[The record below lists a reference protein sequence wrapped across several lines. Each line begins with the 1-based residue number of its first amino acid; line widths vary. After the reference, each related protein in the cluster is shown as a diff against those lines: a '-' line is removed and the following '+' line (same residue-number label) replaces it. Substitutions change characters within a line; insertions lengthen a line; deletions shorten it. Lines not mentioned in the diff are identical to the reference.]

1 MKMNSA
7 KPQWIVWSVVLL
19 VLLALTSPFWLW
31 QIFPSKQLDVLI
43 VDKTVP
49 DQTYREHKGLVW
61 VLNNEKYKK
70 EDNTAYSLENDYI
83 GFKPGEDK
91 TSKVDRLPNNLSN
104 YDVLYLTDQ
113 YGVYEEEF
121 YGENEEGKRSASLY
135 GGLEASEVKTLRKEL
150 LKGGKTLISEFNTF
164 ASPTPEPVRASM
176 SNLLNLDWSG
186 WIGRYFTDLNGKEVP
201 VWIKEQ
207 YKSQNGKWDVK
218 GAGFVLV
225 NQDDYILV
233 LSGSELR
240 GEGLRFQLTEAGQDD
255 LDLDIDSEYQY
266 WFDIVEARNTDE
278 ILASYELPVT
288 AEAEKKLEG
297 NGIPSEFPAIIHH
310 QNTKYASYYFSG
322 DFADEAE
329 VPGIYQTRGL
339 TAWKQHVTSKD
350 SFYWN
355 TYVPLMKKVLANGL
369 YKEHKNVQPELAEA
383 DGVTYNSTTKGSHL
397 QIQKDGKWEDLTL
410 KGVNMGI
417 AKPGHFPGETA
428 ISKDEYLRW
437 FKAIGDMN
445 ANSIR
450 VYTLHPP
457 EFYEAF
463 YEYNQ
468 LAEKPLYLFHGAW
481 VNEEMLVK
489 SQDSFSKEVN
499 ADFERELTQMVDIIH
514 GNAELPE
521 SAGHASGTYKADIS
535 PYVLGFIIGIEWD
548 PNAALETNKKHDGM
562 PQFNGIYFKTE
573 NAQPFEIWLA
583 EKMEFTAA
591 YEAEQYGWQ
600 HSMSFTN
607 WVTTDLLA
615 HPAEPSEEEDMVSVN
630 PNKIA
635 KTDQFKAGMFASYH
649 IYPYYPDFMHLEEKY
664 TNYKDWEGKN
674 NHYAGYLNDLI
685 KVHNMPVLVAEFGVP
700 ASRGQTHR
708 NNSGM
713 NQGFLTER
721 EQGEINTRL
730 FQSILSEGYAGGIV
744 FTWQDEWFK
753 RTWNT
758 MDFDNPERRPF
769 WSNKQTNEQNFGVL
783 GFEPGKKGSQLFVD
797 GNSEDWAKKGA
808 EPAYQAKEGIV
819 KQSFIT
825 SDEAYV
831 YFRIDYRQPVDWE
844 SQNTYLL
851 LDTIEGQGQ
860 KSILLEKDVLL
871 SADHGIDFKVELTG
885 PDSSRILVDS
895 YYDGFYYQYG
905 EQLKMIPKKDYA
917 NNQGSGIFHPM
928 RLALN
933 KEMTLPSSG
942 KKLPFQAYETGR
954 LRFGTANA
962 DDKDFDSLTD
972 ISISK
977 DKKTVEG
984 RIPWQ
989 LLNVKDP
996 STKEIL
1002 GDVWKGGL
1010 EKSKQ
1015 ATGITVSLAVTEH
1028 GKLTTTLPK
1037 MDGGEV
1043 KMEDAYL
1050 YKWKEWEEPLF
1061 HERLKQSYYL
1071 LKDTFEE
1078 QEGNRP

>member
-91 TSKVDRLPNNLSN
+91 TGKVDRLPNNLSN

-240 GEGLRFQLTEAGQDD
+240 GEGLRFQLTEAGQDH

-288 AEAEKKLEG
+288 AEAKKKLEG

-339 TAWKQHVTSKD
+339 THWKQHVTSKD

-369 YKEHKNVQPELAEA
+369 YKEHKHVQPELAEA
-383 DGVTYNSTTKGSHL
+383 DGVTYNSTTQGSHL

-428 ISKDEYLRW
+428 ITKDEYLRW

-468 LAEKPLYLFHGAW
+468 LAEKPLYLFH
-481 VNEEMLVK
+481 
-489 SQDSFSKEVN
+489 
-499 ADFERELTQMVDIIH
+499 
-514 GNAELPE
+514 
-521 SAGHASGTYKADIS
+521 
-535 PYVLGFIIGIEWD
+535 
-548 PNAALETNKKHDGM
+548 
-562 PQFNGIYFKTE
+562 
-573 NAQPFEIWLA
+573 
-583 EKMEFTAA
+583 
-591 YEAEQYGWQ
+591 
-600 HSMSFTN
+600 
-607 WVTTDLLA
+607 
-615 HPAEPSEEEDMVSVN
+615 
-630 PNKIA
+630 
-635 KTDQFKAGMFASYH
+635 
-649 IYPYYPDFMHLEEKY
+649 
-664 TNYKDWEGKN
+664 
-674 NHYAGYLNDLI
+674 
-685 KVHNMPVLVAEFGVP
+685 
-700 ASRGQTHR
+700 
-708 NNSGM
+708 
-713 NQGFLTER
+713 
-721 EQGEINTRL
+721 
-730 FQSILSEGYAGGIV
+730 
-744 FTWQDEWFK
+744 
-753 RTWNT
+753 
-758 MDFDNPERRPF
+758 
-769 WSNKQTNEQNFGVL
+769 
-783 GFEPGKKGSQLFVD
+783 
-797 GNSEDWAKKGA
+797 
-808 EPAYQAKEGIV
+808 
-819 KQSFIT
+819 
-825 SDEAYV
+825 
-831 YFRIDYRQPVDWE
+831 
-844 SQNTYLL
+844 
-851 LDTIEGQGQ
+851 
-860 KSILLEKDVLL
+860 
-871 SADHGIDFKVELTG
+871 
-885 PDSSRILVDS
+885 
-895 YYDGFYYQYG
+895 
-905 EQLKMIPKKDYA
+905 
-917 NNQGSGIFHPM
+917 
-928 RLALN
+928 
-933 KEMTLPSSG
+933 
-942 KKLPFQAYETGR
+942 
-954 LRFGTANA
+954 
-962 DDKDFDSLTD
+962 
-972 ISISK
+972 
-977 DKKTVEG
+977 
-984 RIPWQ
+984 
-989 LLNVKDP
+989 
-996 STKEIL
+996 
-1002 GDVWKGGL
+1002 
-1010 EKSKQ
+1010 
-1015 ATGITVSLAVTEH
+1015 
-1028 GKLTTTLPK
+1028 
-1037 MDGGEV
+1037 
-1043 KMEDAYL
+1043 
-1050 YKWKEWEEPLF
+1050 
-1061 HERLKQSYYL
+1061 
-1071 LKDTFEE
+1071 
-1078 QEGNRP
+1078 